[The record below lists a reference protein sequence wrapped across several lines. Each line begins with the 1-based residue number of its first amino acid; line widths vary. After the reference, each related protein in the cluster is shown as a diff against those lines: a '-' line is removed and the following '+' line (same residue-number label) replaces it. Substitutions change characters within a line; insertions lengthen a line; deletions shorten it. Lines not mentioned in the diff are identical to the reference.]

1 MCDTVQTDTG
11 RPRPP
16 VEGCVRFSITA
27 YREAEWEMLHEFLI
41 ANRVDLIDRCRIR
54 IVQRSA
60 PRATDYQ
67 LLHGIPFFLDHVAKM
82 LRREHVIPD
91 PGDGRDTGNGTQAGP
106 PDGRNADSSE
116 IAASAARHGR
126 ELLERGF
133 TIDQV
138 VYDYGDLCQAVT
150 ELAAE
155 RRAPID
161 VDEFRTLQ
169 RCLDNAIA
177 VAVTAFS
184 DRGPTAGGRDS
195 PAAGERVEGLM
206 EQRNLA
212 QAATL
217 ALSAI
222 KAGHVGL
229 SGATGTLLD
238 ASLVKLSN
246 LIGRSLADARMT
258 PGAPATRHLFS
269 VADFIAE
276 VKASAILEA
285 RLHECALNAPPVD
298 PALAVYGDR
307 DVLFCAVG
315 NLLQNAFR
323 YSRADG
329 EVSLDAYGSS
339 GRILIDVA
347 DSCGGIAPE
356 SADRVFVPLMPH
368 EGGNG
373 RSSHGLSISRRGV
386 EANDGRLSV
395 RDLPGRGCIFTIDLP
410 RYRASHPLS

>member
-1 MCDTVQTDTG
+1 
-11 RPRPP
+11 
-16 VEGCVRFSITA
+16 
-27 YREAEWEMLHEFLI
+27 MLHEFLI
-41 ANRVDLIDRCRIR
+41 ANRVDLVDRCRIK

-67 LLHGIPFFLDHVAKM
+67 LLHGIPLFLEHLAKT
-82 LRREHVIPD
+82 LREEQEIPD
-91 PGDGRDTGNGTQAGP
+91 PGNRTQGDPPIGT
-106 PDGRNADSSE
+106 NAHSSE
-116 IAASAARHGR
+116 LAASAARHGR

-138 VYDYGDLCQAVT
+138 VYDYGDLCQAIT
-150 ELAAE
+150 ELAVE
-155 RRAPID
+155 RRAQID

-169 RCLDNAIA
+169 RCLDHAIA

-184 DRGPTAGGRDS
+184 GPRNPSVADHG
-195 PAAGERVEGLM
+195 ALALGERVDRLM
-206 EQRNLA
+206 QQRNLA
-212 QAATL
+212 QTATL

-229 SGATGTLLD
+229 SGATGALLD
-238 ASLVKLSN
+238 GSLVKLSN
-246 LIGRSLADARMT
+246 LIGRSLAEIRMT
-258 PGAPATRHLFS
+258 PGAPAIRHLFS

-276 VKASAILEA
+276 VKASATLEA
-285 RLHECALNAPPVD
+285 RLHECALTGPPVD

-307 DVLFCAVG
+307 DVLFSAVG

-323 YSRADG
+323 YSHAEG

-356 SADRVFVPLMPH
+356 SADRIFLPLTLH
-368 EGGNG
+368 EDGNG
-373 RSSHGLSISRRGV
+373 HSGHGLSMSRRGV
-386 EANDGRLSV
+386 EANDGHLSW
-395 RDLPGRGCIFTIDLP
+395 RDLPGRGCVFTIDLP
-410 RYRASHPLS
+410 RQ